1 VRPISGDY
9 PDCAFAPSGFVFS
22 ILPDS
27 FGQTAWSNTSKLLRK
42 LSSQAPFGGGWLH
55 PSGQQF
61 FIRHLRVCVYIRLW
75 ICVYAPCGYGKVQ
88 RRFVVKG
95 KTPGGLGRGFWVD

>member
-27 FGQTAWSNTSKLLRK
+27 FGQTAWSSSSKLLKMR
-42 LSSQAPFGGGWLH
+42 SFASPFGGGWLH

-61 FIRHLRVCVYIRLW
+61 FIRHLRVCVFI
-75 ICVYAPCGYGKVQ
+75 YACGYVYMRLVDMGKY
-88 RRFVVKG
+88 K
-95 KTPGGLGRGFWVD
+95 GGLL